1 MAVVHRVPGP
11 ISVSVAKGTGGWL
24 PLGVTKAGAIIRIEN
39 RWEPIV
45 CDAFGSEPADYVAA
59 GGGCQI
65 EIIGL
70 DINYVAA
77 ALAGILEETWGTIQK
92 VGYLISGETN
102 SAAADCIK
110 VKMTE
115 GSLVGG
121 QAQVWEADKCAVAN
135 THEIALRSTQEFQI
149 PLIFNVLPGSNG
161 SLFQTLP
168 SYIRA

>member
-11 ISVSVAKGTGGWL
+11 ISVSVAKGSGGWL

-39 RWEPIV
+39 RWEPIT

-70 DINYVAA
+70 DIRLIET
-77 ALAGILEETWGTIQK
+77 ALAAILEETWGAIQK
-92 VGYLISGETN
+92 VGYLVSGETN

-115 GSLVGG
+115 WSLVGE
-121 QAQVWEADKCAVAN
+121 QAQVWEADKCIIAN
-135 THEIALRSTQEFQI
+135 THEIALRSTQEFQV
-149 PLIFNVLPGSNG
+149 PLIFNVLPDSDGL
-161 SLFQTLP
+161 LFQTLP

>member
-1 MAVVHRVPGP
+1 
-11 ISVSVAKGTGGWL
+11 VAKEGGPWL
-24 PLGVTKAGAIIRIEN
+24 SLGATKAGAIIRIEN

-45 CDAFGSEPADYVAA
+45 CDSFGSEPVDYVAA

-70 DINYVAA
+70 DINYVAI
-77 ALAGILEETWGTIQK
+77 ALMGILEETWGEIQK
-92 VGYLISGETN
+92 VGYLVSGEAN
-102 SAAADCIK
+102 DAAVACVK
-110 VKMTE
+110 VKITE

-149 PLIFNVLPGSNG
+149 PLIFNVLPNSTG
-161 SLFQTLP
+161 SLFQMLP

>member
-1 MAVVHRVPGP
+1 
-11 ISVSVAKGTGGWL
+11 
-24 PLGVTKAGAIIRIEN
+24 LGVTKAGAIIRIEN
-39 RWEPIV
+39 RWEPIT

-70 DINYVAA
+70 DTGYIAA

-92 VGYLISGETN
+92 VGYLVSGEAN

-115 GSLVGG
+115 GSLVGAV
-121 QAQVWEADKCAVAN
+121 AQVWEADKCAIAN
-135 THEIALRSTQEFQI
+135 SHEIALRSTQEFQV
-149 PLIFNVLPGSNG
+149 PLIFNVLPDSDG